1 MGSIV
6 SRSQAVLPAAEQQ
19 QIDSKQLQPSSS
31 SVSIVKWKI
40 LPTIDEARAKFEAD
54 GTKLKFNDPDR
65 LQLRIML
72 EDPISQRTIASY
84 AKIHVQ
90 LDILMCWVDAQEFR
104 TIPTKDYRRSK
115 ALHIY
120 HKYIKSEAVLEIGGV
135 SSEEKQ
141 RIAQLIEESKN
152 NPDVLLTEDLFE
164 KVQVFS
170 FSFLLFHHT
179 FTNNISFRDNYVLKY
194 MELPTRHLEECM
206 L

>member
-1 MGSIV
+1 MTDFC
-6 SRSQAVLPAAEQQ
+6 L
-19 QIDSKQLQPSSS
+19 
-31 SVSIVKWKI
+31 
-40 LPTIDEARAKFEAD
+40 DEARAKFEAD
-54 GTKLKFNDPDR
+54 GKLKFNDPDR

-90 LDILMCWVDAQEFR
+90 LDILMCWADAQEFR

-135 SSEEKQ
+135 SSVEKQ

-152 NPDVLLTEDLFE
+152 NPDVLLTENLFE

-170 FSFLLFHHT
+170 FSLLLLLFYN
-179 FTNNISFRDNYVLKY
+179 FINNNISFRDNYVLIY